1 LASRKNRSNR
11 RSRSSSGRSGKP
23 PDTSGL
29 PPFFLDANVDG
40 DDLASALQTL
50 GLDVKRSR
58 NEFARGAIDV
68 DWLPEVGSRGWVLIS
83 SDRRQSRKR
92 DELAALKRAKVRAFY
107 FSTATMTGAAQI
119 EAFTSALG
127 RVVRAVRKQT
137 PPFVKIIRPSGAV
150 KPLA

>member
-1 LASRKNRSNR
+1 LTSRKTKSSK
-11 RSRSSSGRSGKP
+11 RSRSSSGRSGKRP
-23 PDTSGL
+23 ETSGL

-40 DDLASALQTL
+40 DDLASALQGL

-58 NEFARGAIDV
+58 SEFARGALDV
-68 DWLPEVGSRGWVLIS
+68 DWLPDVGSRGWVLIS

-92 DELAALKRAKVRAFY
+92 DELAVLKRAKVRAFY
-107 FSTATMTGAAQI
+107 FSSATMTSATQI
-119 EAFTSALG
+119 EAFRKGLG
-127 RVVRAVRKQT
+127 QIVRALRKQT

>member
-1 LASRKNRSNR
+1 LTSRKSKSSK
-11 RSRSSSGRSGKP
+11 RSRSSSERSGKR

-40 DDLASALQTL
+40 DDLASALRSL
-50 GLDVKRSR
+50 GLHVKRSR
-58 NEFARGAIDV
+58 EEFTPGALDV
-68 DWLPEVGSRGWVLIS
+68 DWLPEVGSRAWVLIS

-107 FSTATMTGAAQI
+107 FSNARMTAAAQI
-119 EAFTSALG
+119 EAFTKGLG
-127 RVVRAVRKQT
+127 QIVRAVRKQT